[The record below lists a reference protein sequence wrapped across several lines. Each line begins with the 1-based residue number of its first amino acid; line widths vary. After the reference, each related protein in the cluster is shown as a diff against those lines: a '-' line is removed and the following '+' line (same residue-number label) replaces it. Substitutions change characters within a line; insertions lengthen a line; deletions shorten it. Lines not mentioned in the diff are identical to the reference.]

1 MFITKDNPTSI
12 GDYKREAKAQ
22 LTDRWKNVIYL
33 NLIPIIAYIGYELIS
48 TQFTRT
54 VENGDTTSFFVDLFV
69 STRGQSLVFDLL
81 IYFFTT
87 GVMFATVDFVTKR
100 DYKIRPL
107 EDALQIFKD
116 YEVIYFIKVY
126 LLQTLYTFLWF
137 LLFIIPGLIKV
148 LSYSQTELV
157 YKDYK
162 ELGKELT
169 ANEAITISRQMM
181 DGHKMELFLLELS
194 FTGWYLLQLV
204 TFGLSTI
211 YSTPYLNTTK
221 AVFYR
226 KISLEYFER
235 EGITR
240 EIVNESI

>member
-22 LTDRWKNVIYL
+22 LTNRWKSVIYL
-33 NLIPIIAYIGYELIS
+33 NLIPIIAYIGYELIN
-48 TQFTRT
+48 TQITRT
-54 VENGDTTSFFVDLFV
+54 AENGDATSFFVNLFV
-69 STRGQSLVFDLL
+69 STGGSSEIFDLL

-100 DYKIRPL
+100 NYKIRPL

-116 YEVIYFIKVY
+116 SEVIYFIKVY
-126 LLQTLYTFLWF
+126 FLKFLYTILWL
-137 LLFIIPGLIKV
+137 LLFIIPGLIKG

-194 FTGWYLLQLV
+194 FAGWYLLQLV
-204 TFGLSTI
+204 TFGLSTF
-211 YSTPYLNTTK
+211 YSTPYINTTK

-240 EIVNESI
+240 EIANEAI

>member
-1 MFITKDNPTSI
+1 MFITKENLYSTE
-12 GDYKREAKAQ
+12 DYKREAKAQ
-22 LTDRWKNVIYL
+22 LTDRWKSVIFL
-33 NLIPIIAYIGYELIS
+33 NMIPIIAYAGYALING
-48 TQFTRT
+48 QFTTT
-54 VENGDTTSFFVDLFV
+54 VESSETTSFFIDFFV
-69 STRGQSLVFDLL
+69 TSGVSSWVFNLL

-87 GVMFATVDFVTKR
+87 SVMFATVDVVTKR
-100 DYKIRPL
+100 NYNIRPL

-116 YEVIYFIKVY
+116 YKVIYFIKVY
-126 LLQTLYTFLWF
+126 LLKSLYTFLWF
-137 LLFIIPGLIKV
+137 LLFIIPGLIKR

-181 DGHKMELFLLELS
+181 DGHKMELFVLYLS
-194 FTGWYLLQLV
+194 FIGWYLLQLL
-204 TFGLSTI
+204 TFGISTI
-211 YSTPYLNTTK
+211 YSLPYLNTTK

-240 EIVNESI
+240 K